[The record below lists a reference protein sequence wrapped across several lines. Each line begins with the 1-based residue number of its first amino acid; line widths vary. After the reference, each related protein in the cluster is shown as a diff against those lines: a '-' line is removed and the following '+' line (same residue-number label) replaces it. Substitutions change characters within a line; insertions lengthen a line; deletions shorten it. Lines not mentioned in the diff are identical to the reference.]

1 MNNFTLFFFQSDV
14 DSWIYL
20 FFPLLLVILFVFVID
35 FYIEAVVIN
44 HLQPPKTAVYGA
56 YAIFFSALFLA
67 LTWNHPLVSKIT
79 TIKEIITEDHVLSGG
94 VIFSLAV
101 FLLGNYFL

>member
-1 MNNFTLFFFQSDV
+1 M
-14 DSWIYL
+14 
-20 FFPLLLVILFVFVID
+20 ILFVLVID

-56 YAIFFSALFLA
+56 YAIFLSALFFA

-79 TIKEIITEDHVLSGG
+79 TIKEIITNDHVLSGG
-94 VIFSLAV
+94 VVFSLAV
-101 FLLGNYFL
+101 FMLGKILFVMQLFCFLFFVDWGMGCF

>member
-1 MNNFTLFFFQSDV
+1 MNNFTLFCFQSDI
-14 DSWIYL
+14 DSWVYL